1 MLTLVTVCSLKAQF
15 GKLVLF
21 TDVLC
26 GWCTRPCLCLSPQ
39 DEWVLAQERSL
50 VPCSRAEACVQP
62 WTWDPFLVLD
72 IELSSF
78 TPSVGCAPLPV
89 HRVAGLSWK
98 RSSRWGCPDAAL
110 CRGPQ
115 QSAQDKA
122 LWPSGLTFME
132 TSRLCRLPI
141 FSSDLLG
148 FHSQPVL
155 TSAVASL

>member
-1 MLTLVTVCSLKAQF
+1 MLTLVTVCSLTAQF

-26 GWCTRPCLCLSPQ
+26 GWCTRPCLCLSP
-39 DEWVLAQERSL
+39 QERSL

-78 TPSVGCAPLPV
+78 TAGVGCAPLPV
-89 HRVAGLSWK
+89 HGAAGLSWK

-110 CRGPQ
+110 CRRPQ
-115 QSAQDKA
+115 RSARDKA

-141 FSSDLLG
+141 FSSGLLG